1 MSISQQVWSLFL
13 IAIPI
18 ATIAWTVTH
27 EGLFREVHDFCLG
40 KSQRCPRIYQR
51 KFFYLLTCEYC
62 FSHYTT
68 VVFLVITHFKL
79 LYPGWRGYLI
89 GGLSLVWVANIYMSA
104 FGRLRLDLRRERVE
118 ISAKEKELDDA
129 G

>member
-27 EGLFREVHDFCLG
+27 EELFREAHDFCLG
-40 KSQRCPRIYQR
+40 KSQRCHRIYQR

-62 FSHYTT
+62 FSHYIT
-68 VVFLVITHFKL
+68 VIFLVITHFKL

-89 GGLSLVWVANIYMSA
+89 GGLSLVWVANIYMSI